1 MQSQLTADVS
11 DVRAKATRAAEA
23 LEEERRRRAAEHS
36 DHEQTQAALKVC
48 ACVCV
53 CVCVCVRAR
62 VSHRTSP
69 MPPSP
74 RLESHSGQEQT
85 SAAEELEE
93 RVESLEGTLE
103 SCYSEIH
110 RGNAIIARL
119 QGELAAARGDVRV
132 RSDVAVQ
139 QEERIEQLQA
149 ECSQLRQDLKR

>member
-1 MQSQLTADVS
+1 MCRTCVQ
-11 DVRAKATRAAEA
+11 
-23 LEEERRRRAAEHS
+23 RRRAQRRRWRKRGGGEPLNTATTNKHRLLS
-36 DHEQTQAALKVC
+36 RCVR
-48 ACVCV
+48 VCV
-53 CVCVCVRAR
+53 CVCVCARAR